1 MTFKGHLLF
10 LITIFEIEL
19 QYGVV
24 CRSYFVFSQHF
35 SQILMTF
42 DAGFIIPEIWFYP
55 SLLYKWP
62 AQDVWNSAA
71 LLPVYFFWKEP
82 ARYLFPFCSSWI
94 VWIYCNYPKNLS
106 TKQEFHQENV
116 PADLD
121 ETPQITK
128 CLGKITEIMK
138 IIWT

>member
-1 MTFKGHLLF
+1 MFGIVLPYCLF
-10 LITIFEIEL
+10 TSSEKSL
-19 QYGVV
+19 QV
-24 CRSYFVFSQHF
+24 
-35 SQILMTF
+35 
-42 DAGFIIPEIWFYP
+42 
-55 SLLYKWP
+55 
-62 AQDVWNSAA
+62 
-71 LLPVYFFWKEP
+71 
-82 ARYLFPFCSSWI
+82 YLFPFCSSWI

>member
-1 MTFKGHLLF
+1 MNHKS
-10 LITIFEIEL
+10 
-19 QYGVV
+19 QVV
-24 CRSYFVFSQHF
+24 NSNPEYCCAFTCKNKTWSKN
-35 SQILMTF
+35 QILMTF
-42 DAGFIIPEIWFYP
+42 DAGFIILEIWFYP